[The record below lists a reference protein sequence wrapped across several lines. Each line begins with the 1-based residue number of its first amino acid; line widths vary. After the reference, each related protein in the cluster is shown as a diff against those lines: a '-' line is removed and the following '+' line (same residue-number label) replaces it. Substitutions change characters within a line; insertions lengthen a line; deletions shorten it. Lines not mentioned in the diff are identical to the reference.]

1 MILYAL
7 TFVLSFLLAFYLT
20 PIMKEAALRFGIV
33 DKPDGRLKK
42 QREPVPYLGGLA
54 IYLGFLGAISFD
66 FNQQVLG
73 LLLSGTI
80 MVLLGLID
88 DFGFLSPRIKL
99 AGQLIAVW
107 VLIKSDIYIKLVFLP
122 EVKGVPIVAYA
133 LTMFWLVGLSNA
145 FNIIDVMDGLAST
158 VACMAATV
166 LFAVALWNHHSTI
179 AVLTLALAGSLAGFL
194 RYNWPPARI
203 YMGDTGSLFTG
214 LMLGALAMIGSYT
227 RYNDFAY
234 VAPVIILGVPIFD
247 TFLVMFIRW
256 RRGRPVMFGS
266 PDHFALRLRHKGW
279 SVPVIVITSGA
290 VTLVLGAVAFLVMYM
305 KSEFHTFILSCAL
318 VVLGLV
324 IAIWV
329 GKGKMPYPNEEQAK
343 TEQEAG
349 D

>member
-1 MILYAL
+1 
-7 TFVLSFLLAFYLT
+7 
-20 PIMKEAALRFGIV
+20 
-33 DKPDGRLKK
+33 
-42 QREPVPYLGGLA
+42 
-54 IYLGFLGAISFD
+54 
-66 FNQQVLG
+66 
-73 LLLSGTI
+73 
-80 MVLLGLID
+80 
-88 DFGFLSPRIKL
+88 
-99 AGQLIAVW
+99 
-107 VLIKSDIYIKLVFLP
+107 
-122 EVKGVPIVAYA
+122 
-133 LTMFWLVGLSNA
+133 
-145 FNIIDVMDGLAST
+145 
-158 VACMAATV
+158 
-166 LFAVALWNHHSTI
+166 
-179 AVLTLALAGSLAGFL
+179 
-194 RYNWPPARI
+194 
-203 YMGDTGSLFTG
+203 MGDTGSLFIG
-214 LMLGALAMIGSYT
+214 LMLGSLAMIGSYT

-279 SVPVIVITSGA
+279 SVPAIVITSGA
-290 VTLVLGAVAFLVMYM
+290 VTLLLGAVAFLVMYM